1 MRRLAWLGLCI
12 FAAGM
17 LVWEALPRM
26 APKLAN
32 AVPPPSRIIA
42 TLWHLKMAKDR
53 LNEPSDL
60 TPMNISEIMALPTFL
75 LYPMF
80 AQLREISI
88 LEQRGV
94 IVTGFIARVR
104 LMRDGDYKIQIT
116 SAPVN
121 GCLRYNSPEQLVTEL
136 TPGVQARKPR
146 YTLANLEALC
156 GTDTPVRI
164 WGWLFYDATHLG
176 ERYRGTPWEVHPITR
191 IEVCCWRE
199 IS

>member
-1 MRRLAWLGLCI
+1 
-12 FAAGM
+12 
-17 LVWEALPRM
+17 
-26 APKLAN
+26 
-32 AVPPPSRIIA
+32 
-42 TLWHLKMAKDR
+42 MAKDR

-136 TPGVQARKPR
+136 TPGVQARKTR
-146 YTLANLEALC
+146 SIHSSRTSLEWEKNENLRLIC
-156 GTDTPVRI
+156 PPSFT
-164 WGWLFYDATHLG
+164 
-176 ERYRGTPWEVHPITR
+176 
-191 IEVCCWRE
+191 
-199 IS
+199 